1 MLHWENQEVYCLSP
15 EFFFFFLLK
24 THRSFPA
31 ENNSLNNIIVI
42 MAWLFLIIISQTDE
56 QGYESKKIVWNSV
69 EMGY

>member
-1 MLHWENQEVYCLSP
+1 
-15 EFFFFFLLK
+15 
-24 THRSFPA
+24 
-31 ENNSLNNIIVI
+31 